1 MRAKQEPGRNVIH
14 MKIPVDSQRFT
25 AFIEEHHLFDKTK
38 DHLITFLKNFY
49 MQKPEEFEEMLY
61 ADADKVIHSY
71 DFVNEG
77 VSLSKS
83 FFYDPPMDYISVWIR
98 IYDNEN
104 DYLAEYTAFYD
115 AELKFI
121 EDRLK

>member
-1 MRAKQEPGRNVIH
+1 

-83 FFYDPPMDYISVWIR
+83 FSMIR
-98 IYDNEN
+98 QWTIFQCGF
-104 DYLAEYTAFYD
+104 EYTTMKMIIWLSIPLFTMQS
-115 AELKFI
+115 
-121 EDRLK
+121 